1 MLDLGPQVFSL
12 TTSTIFSGA
21 AGDGPIDA
29 IWIENLNTVLDDNKS
44 LGRGVTSGYVFSWF
58 TLWLFNIV
66 MDNGQFLI
74 GKSM

>member
-44 LGRGVTSGYVFSWF
+44 LGRGVTSGYVFS
-58 TLWLFNIV
+58 
-66 MDNGQFLI
+66 
-74 GKSM
+74 